1 MIDICSFLN
10 SRDVSAHLRKI
21 GYEFTAPEAAF
32 VVYWSDNATLDEKIV
47 AWREIVE
54 TMADCSMEEHG
65 CRKSAPSFH
74 RFLLDFIDLQKRKVE
89 QFFDSRGCVY
99 SYSYFEGGF
108 QDDGNVFSNV
118 EDCIAYIKEDW
129 SQDCW
134 NEDDVPSKF
143 RISKSLI
150 DQPESCRHSELYLNR
165 EMEVVYAYASSTQG
179 SEADDDLDL
188 WFETMWFAFPT
199 PFKRGDIV
207 VDSRRP
213 GRPPF
218 VLCSLP
224 TWGRADCIEN
234 GFDEGD
240 RFAQRAD
247 WRLEH
252 FKQSGDMTDMDSMG
266 YFLSEA
272 GDVYSDCSLC
282 CYLDLE
288 FFERELA
295 DSDRWAAVVSAHLK
309 GEISFD
315 ETACFLRYLRAD
327 SEARKLR
334 GIFDNRFAEKY
345 CPDGVWKKIRREG
358 K

>member
-143 RISKSLI
+143 RIRALSISLNLADTASYI
-150 DQPESCRHSELYLNR
+150 STVRWRWSMPTPLALRAVKPMTTLTFGLKPCGSHFQRHS
-165 EMEVVYAYASSTQG
+165 
-179 SEADDDLDL
+179 SE
-188 WFETMWFAFPT
+188 ET
-199 PFKRGDIV
+199 
-207 VDSRRP
+207 
-213 GRPPF
+213 
-218 VLCSLP
+218 
-224 TWGRADCIEN
+224 
-234 GFDEGD
+234 
-240 RFAQRAD
+240 
-247 WRLEH
+247 
-252 FKQSGDMTDMDSMG
+252 
-266 YFLSEA
+266 
-272 GDVYSDCSLC
+272 
-282 CYLDLE
+282 
-288 FFERELA
+288 
-295 DSDRWAAVVSAHLK
+295 
-309 GEISFD
+309 
-315 ETACFLRYLRAD
+315 
-327 SEARKLR
+327 
-334 GIFDNRFAEKY
+334 
-345 CPDGVWKKIRREG
+345 
-358 K
+358 